1 MMTPDE
7 VRMLKDIVERI
18 RGEFASI
25 VTIEMV
31 KMGWSTARIR
41 TVLKNAADQVA
52 VIDDEMIRIAFE
64 DLEPYQDGSTEEL
77 PRER

>member
-1 MMTPDE
+1 MMAPEE

-41 TVLKNAADQVA
+41 TVLKNAAEQVA

-64 DLEPYQDGSTEEL
+64 DLEPYQDGSTEEVKNA
-77 PRER
+77 

>member
-1 MMTPDE
+1 MMAPEE

-41 TVLKNAADQVA
+41 TVLKNAAEQVA

>member
-1 MMTPDE
+1 MMTPEE
-7 VRMLKDIVERI
+7 VRMLKEIVERI
-18 RGEFASI
+18 RAEFASI

-41 TVLKNAADQVA
+41 TVLKNAAENVA
-52 VIDDEMIRIAFE
+52 VIDDDMIRIAFE

>member
-41 TVLKNAADQVA
+41 TVLKNAAEQVA

>member
-18 RGEFASI
+18 RGEFVSI

-31 KMGWSTARIR
+31 KMGWSTSRIR
-41 TVLKNAADQVA
+41 TVLKNAAENVA

-64 DLEPYQDGSTEEL
+64 DLEPYQEGSTEEVTS
-77 PRER
+77 ER

>member
-1 MMTPDE
+1 MMTPEE

-41 TVLKNAADQVA
+41 TVLKNAAEQVS

-64 DLEPYQDGSTEEL
+64 DLEPYQEGLTEEVT
-77 PRER
+77 RER

>member
-41 TVLKNAADQVA
+41 TVLKNAAEQVA
-52 VIDDEMIRIAFE
+52 VIDDDMIRIAFE

>member
-1 MMTPDE
+1 MMAPEE

-31 KMGWSTARIR
+31 KMGWSTSRIR
-41 TVLKNAADQVA
+41 TVLKNASEQVA

-64 DLEPYQDGSTEEL
+64 DLEPYQDGSTEEVQ
-77 PRER
+77 

>member
-1 MMTPDE
+1 MMAPEE

-41 TVLKNAADQVA
+41 TVLKNAAEQVA
-52 VIDDEMIRIAFE
+52 VIDDDMIRTAFE

>member
-1 MMTPDE
+1 MMTPEE

-41 TVLKNAADQVA
+41 TVLKNAAEQVA
-52 VIDDEMIRIAFE
+52 VIDDEMIRIAFD
-64 DLEPYQDGSTEEL
+64 DLDPYQDGSTEEITNA
-77 PRER
+77 

>member
-1 MMTPDE
+1 MMAPEE

-41 TVLKNAADQVA
+41 TVLKNAAENVA
-52 VIDDEMIRIAFE
+52 VIDDDMIRIAFE

>member
-1 MMTPDE
+1 MMTPE
-7 VRMLKDIVERI
+7 EIRMLKDIVERI

-31 KMGWSTARIR
+31 KMGWSTSRIR
-41 TVLKNAADQVA
+41 TVLKNAAEQVA

-64 DLEPYQDGSTEEL
+64 DLEPYQDGLTEEL

>member
-1 MMTPDE
+1 MMAPEE

-41 TVLKNAADQVA
+41 TVLKNAAEQVA
-52 VIDDEMIRIAFE
+52 VIDDDMIRIAFE
-64 DLEPYQDGSTEEL
+64 DLEPYQDGSTEEVQ
-77 PRER
+77 

>member
-1 MMTPDE
+1 MMTPEE
-7 VRMLKDIVERI
+7 VRMLKDIVQRI

-41 TVLKNAADQVA
+41 TVLKNAAEQVA

-64 DLEPYQDGSTEEL
+64 DLEPYQDTVEEVM
-77 PRER
+77 RER

>member
-1 MMTPDE
+1 MMTPEE

-41 TVLKNAADQVA
+41 TVLKNAAEQVA
-52 VIDDEMIRIAFE
+52 VIDDEMIRIAFD
-64 DLEPYQDGSTEEL
+64 DLDPYQDG
-77 PRER
+77 

>member
-1 MMTPDE
+1 MMAPEE
-7 VRMLKDIVERI
+7 VRMLKDIVDRI

-41 TVLKNAADQVA
+41 TVLKNAAEQVA

-64 DLEPYQDGSTEEL
+64 DLEPYQDATEEVQ
-77 PRER
+77 

>member
-1 MMTPDE
+1 MMTPEE

-41 TVLKNAADQVA
+41 TVLKNAAEQVA

-64 DLEPYQDGSTEEL
+64 DLEPYQDTVEEVM
-77 PRER
+77 RER

>member
-1 MMTPDE
+1 MMTPEE

-41 TVLKNAADQVA
+41 TVLKNAAEQVA

-64 DLEPYQDGSTEEL
+64 DLEPYQEGLTEEVT
-77 PRER
+77 RER

>member
-1 MMTPDE
+1 MMTPEE

-41 TVLKNAADQVA
+41 TVLKNAAEQVA
-52 VIDDEMIRIAFE
+52 VIDDEMIRIAFD
-64 DLEPYQDGSTEEL
+64 DLDPYQDGSTEEVKNV
-77 PRER
+77 

>member
-1 MMTPDE
+1 MMAPEE

>member
-41 TVLKNAADQVA
+41 TVLKNAAEQVA

-64 DLEPYQDGSTEEL
+64 DLEPYQDVSTEEL
-77 PRER
+77 PHER

>member
-1 MMTPDE
+1 MMAPEE
-7 VRMLKDIVERI
+7 VRMLKDIVDRI

-41 TVLKNAADQVA
+41 TVLKNAAEQVA

>member
-1 MMTPDE
+1 MMTPEE
-7 VRMLKDIVERI
+7 VRMLKEIVERI
-18 RGEFASI
+18 RAEFASI

-41 TVLKNAADQVA
+41 TVLKNAAEQVA

-64 DLEPYQDGSTEEL
+64 DLEPYQDGSTEEVKNA
-77 PRER
+77 

>member
-1 MMTPDE
+1 MMTPEE

-41 TVLKNAADQVA
+41 TVLKNAAENVA
-52 VIDDEMIRIAFE
+52 VIDDDMIRIAFE

>member
-41 TVLKNAADQVA
+41 TVLKNAAENVA
-52 VIDDEMIRIAFE
+52 VIDDDMIRIAFE